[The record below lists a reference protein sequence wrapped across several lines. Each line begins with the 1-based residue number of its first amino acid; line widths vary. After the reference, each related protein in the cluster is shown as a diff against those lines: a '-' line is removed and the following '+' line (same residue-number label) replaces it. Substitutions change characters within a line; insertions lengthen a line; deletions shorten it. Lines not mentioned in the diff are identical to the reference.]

1 MAKLTPKPPQ
11 KTPLNS
17 LLSTLIFVSLA
28 LILSLPL
35 ILFLSQQHLS
45 QFSFPFSSTDTNDLT
60 LFRRATTHTTTH
72 IFTLIK
78 PKPKIAFLFLTNSN
92 LTFAPLW
99 EKFFIRNNHLFNIY
113 VHADPTT
120 FVISPGGVFENRFIP
135 SKPTKRYSP
144 SIIAAARRLLA
155 YALLDDPMNQYFAL
169 ISQHCIPLFSFQF
182 IYNYLFKNQLKS
194 FANSSEI
201 NLLYPSYIE
210 ILSEAENLNIRYNA
224 RGENVMLPEVPFED
238 FRVGSQ
244 FFILNRKHSKVV
256 LRDQKLWNKFQIPCI
271 NKYYCYP
278 EEHYFSTL
286 LSMEDLK
293 GCTGFTMTRVNWT
306 GSIYGHPHLYTP
318 EEVSPKLFRQLR
330 VSNWSYSYLFA
341 RKFSPGCLDPLMNI
355 ADDVIFRD

>member
-1 MAKLTPKPPQ
+1 MAKLTPKALN
-11 KTPLNS
+11 KKPLNP
-17 LLSTLIFVSLA
+17 LLSTPILVYLA
-28 LILSLPL
+28 LILSLLL

-45 QFSFPFSSTDTNDLT
+45 QFSFPFSSPDANDLT

-99 EKFFIRNNHLFNIY
+99 EKFFVGNNHLFNIY

-120 FVISPGGVFENRFIP
+120 YVASPGGVFQNRFIP

-144 SIIAAARRLLA
+144 SLIAAARRLLA
-155 YALLDDPMNQYFAL
+155 SALLDDPLNQYFAL
-169 ISQHCIPLFSFQF
+169 ISQRCIPLFSFQF

-194 FANSSEI
+194 FANSSEF

-224 RGENVMLPEVPFED
+224 RGENVMMPEVPFED

-244 FFILNRKHSKVV
+244 FFILNRKHTKVV
-256 LRDQKLWNKFQIPCI
+256 LRDQKLWNKFQIPCT

-293 GCTGFTMTRVNWT
+293 GCTGFTLTRVNWT
-306 GSIYGHPHLYTP
+306 GAVYGHPHLYTP
-318 EEVSPKLFRQLR
+318 AEVSPELFRQLR

-341 RKFSPGCLDPLMNI
+341 RKFSPECLAPLMNI